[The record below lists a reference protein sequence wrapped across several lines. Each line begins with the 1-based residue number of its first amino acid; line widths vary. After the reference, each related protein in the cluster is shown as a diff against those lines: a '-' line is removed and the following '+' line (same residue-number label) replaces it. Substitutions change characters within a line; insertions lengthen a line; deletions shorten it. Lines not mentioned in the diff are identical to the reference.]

1 MNTEHPVK
9 ILKFYEQN
17 LTFYLIYLAV
27 MNNKYSMIIRPN
39 LESSDICI
47 EAANQ
52 DEFGRELE
60 PILA

>member
-1 MNTEHPVK
+1 
-9 ILKFYEQN
+9 
-17 LTFYLIYLAV
+17 